1 MNVVRLMSYACSDK
15 SPGCT
20 FAPSAV
26 ETRCCVDRKYK
37 SSTDERQVCMAR
49 IKQLGPGRKTTG
61 TIDGVTY
68 VTRNGITYVRSTPT
82 MPASAY
88 NTPAAKKRQ
97 AIFKFVQMHLKLHQ
111 RTIKQTFTPKVNGSA
126 TNRYYSING
135 KALTLAL
142 DSLAELYLEGQDAT
156 IDDVEAAI
164 SAYAAEHPKAI
175 TIASKSGYNDVY
187 LTGEWPEIITL
198 NAQVGDSTVIVIVAE
213 NGVRTTIN
221 ADGTTSVSTEGTSTS
236 SGGSSTGSGTG
247 EGNGSGGSS
256 TGSET
261 AVVAAPT
268 ISGETP
274 FDESTQ
280 VTISGPDGAEIRYTT
295 DGTAPNAESSLYSE
309 AITLSD
315 TATVKAIAIK
325 NGASSEV
332 ATKVFT
338 KNGSNVGSGGFE
350 TGN

>member
-37 SSTDERQVCMAR
+37 SSTDKRQVCMAR

-142 DSLAELYLEGQDAT
+142 DSLAELYFEGQDVT

-175 TIASKSGYNDVY
+175 TIASKSGYNVVY
-187 LTGEWPEIITL
+187 LNGEWPDTITL
-198 NAQVGDSTVIVIVAE
+198 NALVGDSTVIVIVAE

-236 SGGSSTGSGTG
+236 SGGSSTGSGTS
-247 EGNGSGGSS
+247 EGS
-256 TGSET
+256 GSET
-261 AVVAAPT
+261 VAAPV
-268 ISGETP
+268 ISGDTP

-280 VTISGPDGAEIRYTT
+280 VTISGPEGAEIRYTT
-295 DGTAPNAESSLYSE
+295 DGTAPSAESSLYSE
-309 AITLSD
+309 AITLND

-350 TGN
+350 TGE